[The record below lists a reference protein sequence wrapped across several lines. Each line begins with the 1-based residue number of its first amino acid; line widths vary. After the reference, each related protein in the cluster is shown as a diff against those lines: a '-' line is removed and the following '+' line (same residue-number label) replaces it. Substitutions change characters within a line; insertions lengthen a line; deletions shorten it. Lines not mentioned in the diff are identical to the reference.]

1 VGTASFGNPT
11 ALIQIRDELQTL
23 LAARGFA
30 TLSQAVGYA
39 HREESV

>member
-1 VGTASFGNPT
+1 
-11 ALIQIRDELQTL
+11 LIQIRDELQTL